1 MKKNATESRVWFP
14 SKHPLSGPPRECAAI
29 WPPGRN
35 YRLIDALELLLN
47 IMTQN
52 SNRSLEACQTD
63 EKKLHELREALIR
76 GEKSG
81 WVADFNAE
89 VVLKKIKEAN
99 TKKY

>member
-1 MKKNATESRVWFP
+1 
-14 SKHPLSGPPRECAAI
+14 
-29 WPPGRN
+29 
-35 YRLIDALELLLN
+35 
-47 IMTQN
+47 MTQN

>member
-1 MKKNATESRVWFP
+1 MRGNLA
-14 SKHPLSGPPRECAAI
+14 
-29 WPPGRN
+29 PGRN

-81 WVADFNAE
+81 WVSDLNAE